1 MVYIFY
7 SDHSKCQYV
16 PIRPQDNTTA
26 QTLLLPSAAATH
38 HRPFRAWRL
47 APSWRRKPKHS
58 STPHADWLFRARCS
72 FLAADW
78 LNVVGGIHAEY
89 HCNSRR
95 WAVHQRILTT
105 TDPAKS
111 VSAKEKISWYLPL
124 WYWSPVELEYDVF
137 YIWKNLYVGDISVL
151 LLACPLA
158 SCIDLPLL
166 LLWLSYSCFSIN
178 NLWRNHFISWAFP
191 ILCMSTLVLFR
202 DMLTVE
208 GYVG

>member
-1 MVYIFY
+1 MFVPKGCFVLKPAERVKSRVERESNINCFLCWGQDMVYIFY

-111 VSAKEKISWYLPL
+111 VSAKEKIS
-124 WYWSPVELEYDVF
+124 
-137 YIWKNLYVGDISVL
+137 
-151 LLACPLA
+151 
-158 SCIDLPLL
+158 
-166 LLWLSYSCFSIN
+166 
-178 NLWRNHFISWAFP
+178 
-191 ILCMSTLVLFR
+191 
-202 DMLTVE
+202 
-208 GYVG
+208 